1 MRNTKMRSYPRRVNF
16 ESGDVQFRLMGAAD
30 EAATLKFA
38 KALAVHDML
47 FLPRNISERKV
58 LSAWIKEIER
68 GSIVSLLAVRDDA
81 VVGCGAIVRDPMS
94 WSAHVGEIRTV
105 IASHVRGTGIGRA
118 LSNEAFDLAL
128 SMGLERLTVQMTSDQ
143 TRAIA
148 IFEALGFRVEALLR
162 DQVKDL
168 QGKTHDIV
176 VLGVNVSEVQK
187 LEPNG
192 SSGAIE

>member
-1 MRNTKMRSYPRRVNF
+1 MRSYPRRVNF
-16 ESGDVQFRLMGAAD
+16 ESGDVEFRLMGPAD

-38 KALAVHDML
+38 RALAVHDML
-47 FLPRNISERKV
+47 FLPRNISEPKV

-68 GSIVSLLAVRDDA
+68 GSIVSLLAVKGNA
-81 VVGCGAIVRDPMS
+81 VVGCGTIVRDPLS

-105 IASHVRGTGIGRA
+105 ISSDVRGTGIGRA

-148 IFEALGFRVEALLR
+148 IFEALGFRAEALLR

-176 VLGVNVSEVQK
+176 VLGVNVADVQK
-187 LEPNG
+187 LESNG

>member
-1 MRNTKMRSYPRRVNF
+1 MRTIKMRSYPRRVKF
-16 ESGDVQFRLMGAAD
+16 ESGDVEFRLMGAAD
-30 EAATLKFA
+30 EAAVGKFA
-38 KALAVHDML
+38 NALAVHDML
-47 FLPRNISERKV
+47 FLPRNIREPKV

-68 GSIVSLLAVRDDA
+68 GSIVSLLVVKDDI
-81 VVGCGAIVRDPMS
+81 VVGCGTIVRDPMS

-128 SMGLERLTVQMTSDQ
+128 SMRLERLTVQMTSDQ
-143 TRAIA
+143 TRAIT
-148 IFEALGFRVEALLR
+148 IFEALGFRAEALLR

-176 VLGVNVSEVQK
+176 VLGVNVADVQK
-187 LEPNG
+187 LEPG
-192 SSGAIE
+192 GAPGAIE